1 MLITQIEKYKGST
14 YSMTFDNDKTIYT
27 HSDIIYKFS
36 LKINMDLS
44 EDLLNEIIYFSEKRK
59 AKERALYL
67 LDYRDH
73 SYKELFVKLSKNYS
87 DEICYEIVNH
97 FVSIGIINDKRYAE
111 NLAKKYIEIKKYGL
125 YKAKQEMYLKGIDK
139 YTVEDAL
146 EIYKDNVE
154 LRILELINKKYKK
167 YLNSEDENS
176 KYKLKNALVRQ
187 GYTYD
192 EVNRAISMMDSI
204 D

>member
-1 MLITQIEKYKGST
+1 
-14 YSMTFDNDKTIYT
+14 
-27 HSDIIYKFS
+27 
-36 LKINMDLS
+36 
-44 EDLLNEIIYFSEKRK
+44 
-59 AKERALYL
+59 
-67 LDYRDH
+67 
-73 SYKELFVKLSKNYS
+73 
-87 DEICYEIVNH
+87 
-97 FVSIGIINDKRYAE
+97 
-111 NLAKKYIEIKKYGL
+111 
-125 YKAKQEMYLKGIDK
+125 MYLKGIDK

-192 EVNRAISMMDSI
+192 EVNRAISMMDST